1 MLTARS
7 GTSRFVIIA
16 VITSFAAVCVSAA
29 TVSAQAEPAPAQR
42 RIRAE
47 IAGGPALEVA
57 TPGDRPGER
66 GVLGVPSI
74 SLRAT
79 SWLEYVVEAHAARY
93 VTPDGG
99 TVAGLVPFGW
109 RIHGRGST
117 QPYLSLG
124 AGVVWAG
131 FTRLRG
137 IDRRRNYLTHIG
149 GGVRRARA
157 DGSSI
162 FVEARLSHFSNLGSA
177 PPNLGMEVVAVMV
190 GYRFARMW

>member
-1 MLTARS
+1 MVTARV
-7 GTSRFVIIA
+7 GTLRFVIVA
-16 VITSFAAVCVSAA
+16 VVSLVAAVCGSAA
-29 TVSAQAEPAPAQR
+29 TVGAQAERVPDRR

-47 IAGGPALEVA
+47 IAGGPAVEVA

-66 GVLGVPSI
+66 GLLGVPSI
-74 SLRAT
+74 SVWAT
-79 SWLEYVVEAHAARY
+79 PWLEYVVEGHAARY
-93 VTPDGG
+93 LTPDGG
-99 TVAGLVPFGW
+99 TVAGVVPFGW

-117 QPYLSLG
+117 QPYVSLG
-124 AGVVWAG
+124 AGIVWAG

-137 IDRRRNYLTHIG
+137 IDRRKNYLTHIG

-177 PPNLGMEVVAVMV
+177 PPNLGIEVVAVMV
-190 GYRFARMW
+190 GYRFARVW